1 MKYSIG
7 VDLGGTNIAVGIVD
21 ESYQIIKKGSVPTL
35 AQRGP
40 EPIIHDMAEL
50 CKKLLAECN
59 IAIAD
64 VAGAGIASPGTV
76 NPDTGVVEYAN
87 NIKFSDFPLVKLFSK
102 EMGIPESKIKIGN
115 DANLAALGEAVAGAA
130 KGSKSSVMITLGTG
144 VGGGVILDGVV
155 LTGCAYGGAELGHM
169 VIEKDGRQCSC
180 GRKGCLEAYC
190 SATALVKLTKEKFE
204 VSPDSLMREM
214 CENDI
219 NRVGGKTAFAAMKK
233 GDKAG
238 AEVVE
243 TYLSYL
249 ACGVANL
256 INIFQPEV
264 FTIGGGVSGEGD
276 NLIVPLKEKVAKEFA
291 TAGGDGEEEEFLAE
305 AVTSSAGGNLAEAE
319 KALMVLGYTK
329 AEAQTA
335 LKGVSPTA
343 TLEEMVSAALR
354 KMALRF

>member
-1 MKYSIG
+1 LFDSWEGTEAKVETFFELSVNG
-7 VDLGGTNIAVGIVD
+7 RLKKDFFEEPDQVDREFAKWGEVKELFFQA
-21 ESYQIIKKGSVPTL
+21 IKGKRLPGMLRVIL
-35 AQRGP
+35 A
-40 EPIIHDMAEL
+40 AE
-50 CKKLLAECN
+50 KERTEKLLAECG

-87 NIKFSDFPLVKLFSK
+87 NIKFSDFPLVALFSK

-130 KGSKSSVMITLGTG
+130 KGSRSSVMITLGTG

-276 NLIVPLKEKVAKEFA
+276 NLIVPLKAKVAKETYSKDNTLKSDLRIAKLGNDAGIIGAAAFA
-291 TAGGDGEEEEFLAE
+291 T
-305 AVTSSAGGNLAEAE
+305 
-319 KALMVLGYTK
+319 
-329 AEAQTA
+329 
-335 LKGVSPTA
+335 
-343 TLEEMVSAALR
+343 R
-354 KMALRF
+354 

>member
-21 ESYQIIKKGSVPTL
+21 ENYKIIKKGSVPTL

-40 EPIIHDMAEL
+40 EAIVHDMAEL
-50 CKKLLAECN
+50 CKKLV
-59 IAIAD
+59 AD
-64 VAGAGIASPGTV
+64 CGLTMDDISGAGIASPGTV
-76 NPDTGVVEYAN
+76 NPDTGIVEYAN
-87 NIKFSDFPLVKLFSK
+87 NIKFSDFPLVALFSK
-102 EMGIPESKIKIGN
+102 EMDMPSEMVKIGN
-115 DANLAALGEAVAGAA
+115 DANLAALGEAVGGAA
-130 KGSKSSVMITLGTG
+130 KGANSSVMITLGTG
-144 VGGGVILDGVV
+144 VGGGVILGGMV

-204 VSPDSLMREM
+204 ECPDSLMHEM
-214 CENDI
+214 CEGDI

-243 TYLSYL
+243 TFISYL

-276 NLIVPLKEKVAKEFA
+276 NLLIPLREKVCKETYSKDNTLKTDLRVATLGNDAGIIGAAAFA
-291 TAGGDGEEEEFLAE
+291 T
-305 AVTSSAGGNLAEAE
+305 N
-319 KALMVLGYTK
+319 
-329 AEAQTA
+329 
-335 LKGVSPTA
+335 
-343 TLEEMVSAALR
+343 R
-354 KMALRF
+354 